1 MEESAREELKKRGS
15 NVMIFV
21 FHVLSLVSQSL
32 ESPVKMFCSGISR
45 VLMASVIR
53 VISYH

>member
-1 MEESAREELKKRGS
+1 
-15 NVMIFV
+15 MIFV